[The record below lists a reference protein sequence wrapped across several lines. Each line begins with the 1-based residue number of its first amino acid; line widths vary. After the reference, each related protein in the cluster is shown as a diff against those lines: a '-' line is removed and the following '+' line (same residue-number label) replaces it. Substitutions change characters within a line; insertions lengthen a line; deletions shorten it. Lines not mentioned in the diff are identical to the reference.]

1 MKAMQIERFEIAQ
14 FGPRLGTRMEGEH
27 ARGQL
32 VELLHSLPDGGQV
45 RVSLK
50 GMDVLSTSFSDELI
64 GKTLHPLTLGEFG
77 NRTLILESPTLDL
90 ADGIDVKL
98 AQRQLAMLCLVE
110 GSWHLVGAQT
120 PAITDTLGL
129 IIDKGQTTAKELAGE
144 LGLQMNACVNRVA
157 RLAKL
162 HLIRREQI
170 GMSGPQAIYSLH
182 SILTS

>member
-1 MKAMQIERFEIAQ
+1 MHIERFKIAQ
-14 FGPRLGTRMEGEH
+14 FGPRLGTRMEGER
-27 ARGQL
+27 ARAQL
-32 VELLHSLPDGGQV
+32 IALLNSLPEDGQV
-45 RVSLK
+45 RVSLE

-64 GKTLHPLTLGEFG
+64 GRTMHRLALGEFG
-77 NRTLILESPTLDL
+77 DRTLVLETPALDL

-98 AQRQLAMLCLVE
+98 AQRQLAMLCLTE
-110 GSWHLVGAQT
+110 DAWHLVGAQT
-120 PAITDTLGL
+120 PAIVDTLRL
-129 IIDKGQTTAKELAGE
+129 IIDKGETTAKELAGE

-162 HLIRREQI
+162 HLIHREQI